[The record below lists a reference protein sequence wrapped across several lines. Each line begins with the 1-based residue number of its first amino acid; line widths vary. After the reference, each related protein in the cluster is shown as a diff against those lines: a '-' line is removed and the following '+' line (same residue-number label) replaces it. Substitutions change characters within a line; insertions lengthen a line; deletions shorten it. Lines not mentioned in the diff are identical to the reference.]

1 MSKRAAVAIFV
12 PHLGC
17 PHRCSFCDQK
27 TITGSA
33 NLPHADDVRR
43 AAERALECGA
53 SPENTEIAFFG
64 GSFTAI
70 PESYM
75 TELLEAAKPY
85 VDAGFRGIRLSTRP
99 DAIDEKILTKLKS
112 YSVTSIELGA
122 QSMCDDVLLAN
133 ERGHTAADVERAARL
148 VKQFSFTLG
157 LQMMVGLYKSTPEKD
172 LYTAERLISLA
183 PQEARIYPT
192 VILKGTRLGEL
203 FLSGEYIPYS
213 METAVSLCS
222 KMLDMFENA
231 GISVIKLGLH
241 SSQEVESDML
251 GGLYHPAFREL
262 CESRR
267 YRDNMEELIGADKSA
282 VFTVPKR
289 NLSKALGQ
297 KRENISYF
305 GKKGVSVSV
314 APAPEQREY
323 IIRTDKN

>member
-17 PHRCSFCDQK
+17 PHRCTFCDQK
-27 TITGSA
+27 TITGSV

-70 PESYM
+70 PENYM

-99 DAIDEKILTKLKS
+99 DAIDEKILAKLKS
-112 YSVTSIELGA
+112 YGVTSIELGA
-122 QSMCDDVLLAN
+122 QSMCDNVLSAN

-267 YRDNMEELIGADKSA
+267 YRDKMEELIGADKSA
-282 VFTVPKR
+282 AFTVPER

-314 APAPEQREY
+314 APVPEQREY

>member
-17 PHRCSFCDQK
+17 PHRCTFCDQK
-27 TITGSA
+27 TITGSV

-112 YSVTSIELGA
+112 YGVTSIELGA
-122 QSMCDDVLLAN
+122 QSMCDDVLSAN
-133 ERGHTAADVERAARL
+133 ERGHTAADVERAAKL
-148 VKQFSFTLG
+148 VKQFGFTLG

-172 LYTAERLISLA
+172 LYTAERLISLG

-192 VILKGTRLGEL
+192 VILNGTRLGEL

-251 GGLYHPAFREL
+251 GGLYHPAFREF

-267 YRDNMEELIGADKSA
+267 YRDKMEELIGADKSA
-282 VFTVPKR
+282 AFTVPER

>member
-27 TITGSA
+27 TITGST

-85 VDAGFRGIRLSTRP
+85 INAGFRGIRLSTRP

-112 YSVTSIELGA
+112 YGVTSIELGA
-122 QSMCDDVLLAN
+122 QSMCDDVLSAN

-148 VKQFSFTLG
+148 VKQFGFTLG

-172 LYTAERLISLA
+172 LYTAEQLISLA

-267 YRDNMEELIGADKSA
+267 YRDKMEELIGADKSA
-282 VFTVPKR
+282 AFTVPER

>member
-27 TITGSA
+27 TITGSV

-70 PESYM
+70 PENYM

-85 VDAGFRGIRLSTRP
+85 VGAGFRGIRLSTRP

-112 YSVTSIELGA
+112 YGVTSIELGA

-133 ERGHTAADVERAARL
+133 ERGHTAADVERAVKL
-148 VKQFSFTLG
+148 VKQFGFTLG

-172 LYTAERLISLA
+172 LYTAERLISLG

-251 GGLYHPAFREL
+251 GGLYHPAFREI

-267 YRDNMEELIGADKSA
+267 YRDKMEELIGADKSA
-282 VFTVPKR
+282 AFTVPER

-314 APAPEQREY
+314 APAPEQRY